1 MVVKHSKSLEY
12 IYESLDNL
20 TQFFSSVEG
29 GNSDTKILSKVE
41 SILLKLE
48 QELRLST
55 DKYKPQRKQ
64 S

>member
-29 GNSDTKILSKVE
+29 GNSSTKTLSKVE
-41 SILLKLE
+41 SVLLQLE
-48 QELRLST
+48 QELRYT
-55 DKYKPQRKQ
+55 TTYKPQRKEN
-64 S
+64 